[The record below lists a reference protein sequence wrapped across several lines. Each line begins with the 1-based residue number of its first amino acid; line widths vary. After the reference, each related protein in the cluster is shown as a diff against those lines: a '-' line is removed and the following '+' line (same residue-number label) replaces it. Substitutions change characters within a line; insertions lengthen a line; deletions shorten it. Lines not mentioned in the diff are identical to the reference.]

1 MESTPAAD
9 YGWDKDSG
17 VLLRDKIKADLKQAL
32 KRGDGAVKDT
42 LRQIMGEYPSLTVP
56 ITLETGKKS
65 FRVKQP
71 EEITDNDITGIIQK
85 LVKSEKSVLEMTGDP
100 PSVYLQTLERYL
112 PQMATREDIAD
123 WIREHIDLSQ
133 FKSPMQAMGTIMAH
147 FGKQADGNLV
157 KQVLQELAGR

>member
-1 MESTPAAD
+1 MESPPGID
-9 YGWDKDSG
+9 YGWNKDSG
-17 VLLRDKIKADLKQAL
+17 VLLRDKIKADLIQAL
-32 KRGDGAVKDT
+32 KRRDESVKNT

-71 EEITDNDITGIIQK
+71 EEITNDDITGIIQK
-85 LVKSEKSVLEMTGDP
+85 LVKSEKSVLELTGNP
-100 PSVYLQTLERYL
+100 PSAYLNTLERYL
-112 PQMATREDIAD
+112 PQMATREEVSD

-147 FGKQADGNLV
+147 FGKQADGSLV
-157 KQVLQELAGR
+157 KQVLQEVAGR